1 MNQYMNSGV
10 LIVDDDPLVLA
21 SVQWTIARLGYKRI
35 HTASCGTEARSLFL
49 AHRLGLIIVD
59 ISLPDTDGRQLVR
72 EALTVHPG
80 ARAILISGFMYR
92 GLMIP
97 KDLYGKVELLAKPFT
112 EEELSELLAATCSAP
127 H

>member
-1 MNQYMNSGV
+1 MNQQTNSGV
-10 LIVDDDPLVLA
+10 LIVDDDPLVLT
-21 SVQWTIARLGYKRI
+21 SVRWTIARLGYKKI
-35 HTASCGTEARSLFL
+35 YTAGCAADARSLLL
-49 AHRLGLIIVD
+49 AHRIGLIIAD

-72 EALTVHPG
+72 EALTIHPG

-97 KDLYGKVELLAKPFT
+97 RDLYGKVELLAKPFT
-112 EEELSELLAATCSAP
+112 EEELSELLAATCATS